1 MQSNGQV
8 MTIQPVNTTPV
19 ATTSAGGWMQQGN
32 ALLNNAL
39 NAWAQVE
46 QIKAAKSASGGDQVA
61 KQMQP
66 ELQNGAGVQLDTTA
80 QDIAKQKAA
89 GVTGFGEINYKMLAF
104 ASGALALGLI
114 LKAKG
119 FK

>member
-1 MQSNGQV
+1 MQSGKQM
-8 MTIQPVNTTPV
+8 MTIQPVTTPV
-19 ATTSAGGWMQQGN
+19 ATTSAGSWMQQGN
-32 ALLNNAL
+32 QLLNNAL

-46 QIKAAKSASGGDQVA
+46 QIKAAKSASGGDQVS
-61 KQMQP
+61 KQTQP
-66 ELQNGAGVQLDTTA
+66 ELSNGAGVQLDTTA

-104 ASGALALGLI
+104 ASGALVLGLV

>member
-1 MQSNGQV
+1 MQFSDKI
-8 MTIQPVNTTPV
+8 MKAEPAPTPV

-32 ALLNNAL
+32 AMLNTAL

-46 QIKAAKSASGGDQVA
+46 QIKAAKSASGGDQVSR
-61 KQMQP
+61 QTQP

-80 QDIAKQKAA
+80 QDVASQKSA
-89 GVTGFGEINYKMLAF
+89 GITGFGEINYKLLGF
-104 ASGALALGLI
+104 AGAALALGLV